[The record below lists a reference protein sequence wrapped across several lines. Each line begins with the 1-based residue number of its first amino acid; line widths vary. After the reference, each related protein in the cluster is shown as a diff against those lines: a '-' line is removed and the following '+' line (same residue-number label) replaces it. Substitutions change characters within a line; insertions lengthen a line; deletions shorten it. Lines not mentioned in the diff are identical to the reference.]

1 MYTLQFDGLF
11 MPVRAGAT
19 SSSQAGFMCYGW
31 LISKNGHVIA
41 RGHGGCARSQD
52 ATSNVAEY
60 LALIEGLDA
69 LHDMGIAAEP
79 VAVMGDAKSIIN
91 QMEGTSNVVSN
102 RIKPLYRR
110 ARRLSAFFRNL
121 RWAWTPRRY
130 NRQAD
135 ELTRRAMRQIRR
147 DPDSYQAALK
157 CLGKPVS
164 GKAFNLIDLRIYH
177 SPL

>member
-11 MPVRAGAT
+11 MPVRAGAA

-31 LISKNGHVIA
+31 LIIKNGNVVA

-69 LHDMGIAAEP
+69 LHDMGIVTEP

-91 QMEGTSNVVSN
+91 QMEGTSSVTSS

-110 ARRLSAFFRNL
+110 ARRLAAFFRNL
-121 RWAWTPRRY
+121 RWAWTPRRF

-147 DPDSYQAALK
+147 DQTSYQAALQN
-157 CLGKPVS
+157 LGKPAS
-164 GKAFNLIDLRIYH
+164 SKAFNLIDLRIYH

>member
-11 MPVRAGAT
+11 MPVRAGAA
-19 SSSQAGFMCYGW
+19 SSSKAGFMCYGW
-31 LISKNGHVIA
+31 LITKNGNVVA
-41 RGHGGCARSQD
+41 RGHGGCVRSQN

-60 LALIEGLDA
+60 MALIEGLDA
-69 LHDMGIAAEP
+69 LHDMGIASEP

-91 QMEGTSNVVSN
+91 QMEGTSNVSSS

-110 ARRLSAFFRNL
+110 ARRLSAFFKNL
-121 RWAWTPRRY
+121 RWAWTPRRF

-135 ELTRRAMRQIRR
+135 ELTRHAMRQIRR
-147 DPDSYQAALK
+147 DPNSYQAVLQS
-157 CLGKPVS
+157 LGKPAS
-164 GKAFNLIDLRIYH
+164 SKIFNLIDLRIFH